1 MMGLPRTVVDALEA
15 ATYRDHA
22 LAYLHISPEFTVVGA
37 GGALENYG
45 LDSIRIG
52 ESVFE
57 RAFVLE
63 GVLPLAEAPYILP
76 SVEMA
81 HGRCADL
88 RLFPD
93 GESTWLVLLDV
104 TTERDQARRMQQ
116 KAYEMTLLEER
127 EADLNRRLEATNQ
140 DLRITQRELMA
151 SREALIRAH
160 ERLDIELAGAAR
172 YVRSLLPPPF
182 GEPFDADWR
191 FVPCTELGGDAFG
204 YHWIDAEN
212 FVFYLLDVC
221 GHGVGPCLMSVGV
234 LHVLQSASL
243 HHVDF
248 RYPKQVLEAL
258 NERYQMVNPADLL
271 FTLWYGVYHPQTRRL
286 DYGSAGHPPAIL
298 IEDDG
303 AQTRRLA
310 TIRPPIGCVE
320 GAAYTCETLTIPAG
334 SRLYL
339 VSDGA
344 FEIAGPGGA
353 MLTFEAFVDSLR
365 DAASAYPLDL
375 DRLFD
380 RLTQLRGGEA
390 FEDDCS
396 IVRLAF

>member
-1 MMGLPRTVVDALEA
+1 MIGLPPKVVDALEA
-15 ATYRDHA
+15 VTYRDHA
-22 LAYLHISPEFTVVGA
+22 IAYLQISPDFTVVGA

-57 RAFVLE
+57 GAFFLE
-63 GVLPLAEAPYILP
+63 GVLPIEEAPYIVP
-76 SVEMA
+76 SIELA

-88 RLFPD
+88 HFYLD

-104 TTERDQARRMQQ
+104 TAERDQARRMQQ

-127 EADLNRRLEATNQ
+127 EADLNRRLEATNE
-140 DLRITQRELMA
+140 DLRATQRQLMA

-160 ERLDIELAGAAR
+160 ERLDIELADAAR
-172 YVRSLLPPPF
+172 YIRSLLPPPQC
-182 GEPFDADWR
+182 EPFAADWR

-204 YHWIDAEN
+204 YHWIDADN

-243 HHVDF
+243 RDVDF
-248 RYPKQVLEAL
+248 RHPKQVLEGL
-258 NERYQMVNPADLL
+258 NDRYQMVDPADLF
-271 FTLWYGVYHPQTRRL
+271 FTLWYGVYQPRSRRL
-286 DYGSAGHPPAIL
+286 YYSSAGHPPAIL
-298 IEDDG
+298 VEADS
-303 AQTRRLA
+303 AQVRRLA
-310 TIRPPIGCVE
+310 TRSPPIGCMPRT
-320 GAAYTCETLTIPAG
+320 AYTCATLTVPAG

-353 MLTFEAFVDSLR
+353 MLTFEGFLDILR
-365 DAASAYPLDL
+365 DVAAAHPLDL
-375 DRLFD
+375 DRMFD
-380 RLTQLRGGEA
+380 CLTRLRGGEA
-390 FEDDCS
+390 LEDDCS